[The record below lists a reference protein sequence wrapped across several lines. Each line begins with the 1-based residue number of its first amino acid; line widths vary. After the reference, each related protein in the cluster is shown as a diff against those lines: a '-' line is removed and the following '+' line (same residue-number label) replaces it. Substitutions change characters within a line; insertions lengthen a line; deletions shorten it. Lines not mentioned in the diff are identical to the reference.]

1 MAAFKATEGEK
12 AEYLRSLKRT
22 VKGGK
27 QQHLSLGIA
36 KLKIGADFLGDY
48 NTASALD
55 VIFFVR
61 EIMETNFQLRSI
73 ILARLLESFKEIRS
87 SRVCSSA
94 LWIIGEY
101 CTTPADIS
109 AAMEVVYPFQSF
121 QIPLA
126 NLSNIPFPKIGQDFQ
141 SRSSFQHE

>member
-1 MAAFKATEGEK
+1 M
-12 AEYLRSLKRT
+12 LKRRIT
-22 VKGGK
+22 
-27 QQHLSLGIA
+27 A
-36 KLKIGADFLGDY
+36 ADFLGDY

-61 EIMETNFQLRSI
+61 EIMETNASLRSI

-101 CTTPADIS
+101 CNSPADIS
-109 AAMEVVYPFQSF
+109 DAMEVDPASSDLPWTH
-121 QIPLA
+121 PLPPCIRNFA
-126 NLSNIPFPKIGQDFQ
+126 RK
-141 SRSSFQHE
+141 